1 MSSKRIYIENFR
13 NIGFNPN
20 NEENKACEF
29 ILNRSTNPDYIGDL
43 VILLGKNNSGKSN
56 ILYAL
61 ATLYD
66 FKYNKESDIPNNL
79 TFYNNKNTKKLIP
92 KIYLNEKEIITLSC
106 DKNKSTEWKDKIN
119 SIKSQIRNIS
129 QKVFLKDYKSKD
141 LFNIVELEE
150 KTKLN
155 NIEFDD
161 LQLLDIFNYSTIY
174 DNNDDIKTLIQKIEN
189 AINLIKKNDYI
200 LNLSNILKYKN
211 YFDSIEKYL
220 IKCNKELDSFID
232 VHLIKDEQYKVEDFY
247 LNCNKLSITNNKL
260 FQALLHI
267 MNINID
273 DFFKYVIKPNKI
285 LNIDYISELN
295 KNINKVN
302 DEFNKIF
309 SLFNSN
315 TKWQFSI
322 LSRLDSTSLV
332 FTINLKSIKD
342 NEIISQEYKEQSEGF
357 KWFFNFFFNFW
368 SIVCKN
374 KSNNMVILLDEPG
387 IRFSKL
393 SLSQFRFFLK
403 NLTKMYGIT
412 FVLTTHRSE
421 WIDLDYL
428 EELRIV
434 KKENTIATVEN
445 NFNCQY
451 DKKEIWLLNIIRA
464 IEANIIDNGDESIFD
479 EFCIQKTF
487 VFVEGISDYLFLT
500 GIKINLLN
508 SNELGQE
515 FNKKLKHT
523 FFIPLNGLK
532 RLDKNNKFELHK
544 YLNIFQSKN
553 CFILVDDD
561 KAGLICK
568 DKLKNEKIEIK
579 KLSEFITPKNIKED
593 KFEMEDLFDKSDLDK
608 YKITKESKKNDKDYI
623 NNAYEFKRALIK
635 DKNLVHKDT
644 FNNLKNL
651 ILNLTKQ
658 IDS

>member
-61 ATLYD
+61 RTLYD

-79 TFYNNKNTKKLIP
+79 TFYNNKNTKKLVP
-92 KIYLNEKEIITLSC
+92 KIYLNEKESITLSC

-141 LFNIVELEE
+141 LFNIAELEE
-150 KTKLN
+150 KTKLK

-189 AINLIKKNDYI
+189 AINFIKKNDYI

-232 VHLIKDEQYKVEDFY
+232 IHLIKDEQYKVEDFY
-247 LNCNKLSITNNKL
+247 LNCNKPSITNNKL

-315 TKWQFSI
+315 TKYQFSI
-322 LSRLDSTSLV
+322 LSRLNSTSLV

-532 RLDKNNKFELHK
+532 RLDKNNKLELHK
-544 YLNIFQSKN
+544 YLNIFQSKK

-561 KAGLICK
+561 EAGSICK
-568 DKLKNEKIEIK
+568 DKLKNENIEIK
-579 KLSEFITPKNIKED
+579 KLSEFITPKNIKEN
-593 KFEMEDLFDKSDLDK
+593 KFEMEDLLDTSDQEK
-608 YKITKESKKNDKDYI
+608 YKITKESKKNDNDYI

-635 DKNLVHKDT
+635 DKNLIHKNT
-644 FNNLKNL
+644 FNNLETL
-651 ILNLTKQ
+651 ILGLIK
-658 IDS
+658 